1 MHIQNLKVTMVIM
14 AFMAITLINITQ
26 RNICMSPMIMKKK
39 ISLIIILML
48 VNACSLSPGMH
59 METKNSWSDE
69 SKYVYIESLNK
80 DVRLTKISET
90 LDSSYKNNYV
100 YKIGIGDQI
109 AVTIWGL
116 PEIFPITNI
125 STDINLRRVDANGN
139 IFFPYVGLI
148 QAKGKTQD
156 ELRNN
161 ITNRLS
167 EYFTD
172 PQVDVTIARF
182 NSQQVFVLG
191 EVTKPIKLNISDI
204 PISLSNAIGESFGL
218 NTSTSAASEVFI
230 IRQNTNGEDPLIFHA
245 NLKNPSSFI
254 EAGNFYL
261 ENNDIVYVNAS
272 GTARWNKVISQ
283 FFPFSSFLNSVD
295 NLTSD

>member
-1 MHIQNLKVTMVIM
+1 
-14 AFMAITLINITQ
+14 
-26 RNICMSPMIMKKK
+26 MKKK
-39 ISLIIILML
+39 ISLIIILIS
-48 VNACSLSPGMH
+48 VTACSLSPGMH
-59 METKNSWSDE
+59 MDTTTSWSDK
-69 SKYVYIESLNK
+69 SKYVYIDSLEKN
-80 DVRLTKISET
+80 VRLIKISET
-90 LDSSYKNNYV
+90 LDASYKNNYV

-116 PEIFPITNI
+116 QDIFPITNV

-156 ELRNN
+156 ELR
-161 ITNRLS
+161 LS
-167 EYFTD
+167 LSKSLSQYFTD

-191 EVTKPIKLNISDI
+191 EVTRPIKLNISDI

-218 NTSTSAASEVFI
+218 NTSTSEGSEVFI
-230 IRQNTNGEDPLIFHA
+230 IRQNNPGEDPLIFHA
-245 NLKNPSSFI
+245 NLENPSNFI

-295 NLTSD
+295 NLTSSD